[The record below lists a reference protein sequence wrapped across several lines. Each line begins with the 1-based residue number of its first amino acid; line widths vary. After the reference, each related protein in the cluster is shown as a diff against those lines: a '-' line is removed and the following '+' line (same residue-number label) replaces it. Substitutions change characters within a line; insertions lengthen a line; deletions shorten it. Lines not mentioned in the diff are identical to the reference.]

1 MESAPKVGSL
11 RIGGV
16 RDSDVRTVWKQ
27 RVHIFSIL
35 MTKINLKIILLAAPL
50 LAIAFL
56 EAVVLP
62 KDYFTYRSWE
72 ALMVNFFFENL
83 PGPFYPSTKMTKWEA
98 LDRNPRG
105 PRVRQNEWFTD
116 MYGNRNRT
124 LPSLGQKYGVL
135 TGDSNIAGA
144 SFSQNEIF
152 SERLTAKTGFSWINL
167 NYEYFEPWEHPLCR
181 SQKPAVIV
189 YELKRGYLLQLSKM
203 GVRTVDP
210 MPGKREVAVN
220 LDHATKLS
228 ALNWARATFGMSAV
242 NLRDQFLDPHL
253 DLFRQ
258 GLGRGLFGGVQ
269 KRPGNVYAF
278 KNSPAVSTLIEYTHK
293 CEDLGI
299 FFIILVLPDTV
310 READPLIQELVS
322 AGCHVIGFLPNDQ
335 YQDGADLESFWQKDD
350 SHWAIQGME
359 ESANEVAKLLPE

>member
-1 MESAPKVGSL
+1 MNK
-11 RIGGV
+11 
-16 RDSDVRTVWKQ
+16 TY
-27 RVHIFSIL
+27 
-35 MTKINLKIILLAAPL
+35 LKILLLAFPL
-50 LAIAFL
+50 LGMGFF
-56 EAVVLP
+56 EAMVLP

-72 ALMVNFFFENL
+72 ALQENFFQENL
-83 PGPFYPSTKMTKWEA
+83 PGHFYPSEKMTKWEA

-105 PRVRQNEWFTD
+105 PRVRRNEWITD

-124 LPSLGQKYGVL
+124 LPTLGQKYGVL

-152 SERLTAKTGFSWINL
+152 SERLTAKTGFPWINL
-167 NYEYFEPWEHPLCR
+167 NYEYFEPWEHPLCK

-189 YELKRGYLLQLSKM
+189 YELKRGYLLTLSKM
-203 GVRTVDP
+203 GFRTVDP
-210 MPGKREVAVN
+210 MPGNRQTAVN

-228 ALNWARATFGMSAV
+228 TLNRLRAVWRMSAV
-242 NLRDQFLDPHL
+242 NLKDQFRDPHL
-253 DLFRQ
+253 NLFRL
-258 GLGRGLFGGVQ
+258 GLGRVLFGSVQ
-269 KRPGNVYAF
+269 KRPGNVSAF
-278 KNSPAVSTLIEYTHK
+278 KNSPAVRTLIDYTRR
-293 CEDLGI
+293 CEELGI
-299 FFIILVLPDTV
+299 FFIVLVLPDTV

-335 YQDGADLESFWQKDD
+335 YQDGADLASFWQKED